1 MKNKLKIFCL
11 LLLFAGCSPKQT
23 EWVALGDSITY
34 LNDHVDE
41 TGNRVTKGYMTR
53 VAEQL
58 QGLRYINQGH
68 NGWTAVQVANKIGE
82 LGIQKADI
90 YSVFLGT
97 NDWWHG
103 NPVGTL
109 EDYKSNSGI
118 GTFAGAMRVIVTTLR
133 NLNNNAPIILITPM
147 KRDDFVYV
155 ADMKNNAWGS
165 YRDKNGQSLASFAD
179 MVRAIGK
186 LENLRVVDL
195 FNDSGMTYD
204 NLVKFKRLKDP
215 QTGSYKDYPYPDF
228 DGVPFNPA
236 TDEYPYP
243 AEAIDMT
250 YDGLHP
256 SDKGN
261 DVIAN
266 MLVKEIK
273 TAVGR

>member
-11 LLLFAGCSPKQT
+11 LLLFAGCAPKHT
-23 EWVALGDSITY
+23 EWVAIGDSITY
-34 LNDHVDE
+34 LNDHVDQ

-58 QGLRYINQGH
+58 PEVHYVNHGY

-109 EDYKSNSGI
+109 EDYKNNSGT
-118 GTFAGAMRVIVTTLR
+118 GTFAGAMRVIVMALR
-133 NLNNNAPIILITPM
+133 KLNDNAPIILITPM

-165 YRDKNGQSLASFAD
+165 YRDKNGQSLASFAE

-215 QTGSYKDYPYPDF
+215 QTGSYRDYPYPDF

-243 AEAIDMT
+243 PEAIDMT

-261 DVIAN
+261 QIIAD
-266 MLVKEIK
+266 MLAEEMKMAI
-273 TAVGR
+273 GR